1 MKREAE
7 QGTPRKVGGAER
19 KGSGGRNQGKGSG
32 TNVKEKASYLSIPY
46 SQQSGHKKVPK
57 SCITSFYN
65 ERTESWREGTD
76 FRSH

>member
-32 TNVKEKASYLSIPY
+32 TNVKEKASYLSIP
-46 SQQSGHKKVPK
+46 
-57 SCITSFYN
+57 
-65 ERTESWREGTD
+65 
-76 FRSH
+76 